1 MWKKRGEAGMN
12 RFLQKVKEGASKAS
26 EKAQNVLELN
36 RVQSQVDALRK
47 EWEHNTYEIGRLA
60 FEAYKNKDY
69 ASLGMEMDEL
79 AQANVML
86 EEEMDRLEWK
96 RCALRNEKRC
106 SCGEVAPW
114 SSKFCAS
121 CGDRLPDPPVR
132 EAESELGGLS
142 DMEQYKLEDEV
153 DPKAEDTEKPYI
165 TLHQTPTSSGF
176 DNTNTND
183 RDDEVESL
191 SRYAKSAKD
200 NPSPSHPYS
209 PYDQYG
215 QEDEDEDDAD
225 MMEIKKPAPQVN
237 IRGSERY
244 IRQQPV
250 EHDLNSRTCSKCSA
264 SAPLEAKWCE
274 RCGAP
279 FI

>member
-1 MWKKRGEAGMN
+1 MN
-12 RFLQKVKEGASKAS
+12 RFLKKVKEGASKAS

-36 RVQSQVDALRK
+36 RVQSQIDALRK

-60 FEAYKNKDY
+60 FEAYKNQDY
-69 ASLGMEMDEL
+69 ASLGIEMDEL
-79 AQANVML
+79 AQANVIL
-86 EEEMDRLEWK
+86 EEEMERLEWK

-106 SCGEVAPW
+106 SCGEIAPW

-132 EAESELGGLS
+132 EVEIEVDSMNDA
-142 DMEQYKLEDEV
+142 QHYKLENEADH
-153 DPKAEDTEKPYI
+153 KAEEKENTYI
-165 TLHQTPTSSGF
+165 TLQQTPTSIAF
-176 DNTNTND
+176 DDANE

-191 SRYAKSAKD
+191 SRYAKAAKD
-200 NPSPSHPYS
+200 STSPNQPYS
-209 PYDQYG
+209 PYNQYG
-215 QEDEDEDDAD
+215 QEDEDDAD
-225 MMEIKKPAPQVN
+225 IMEIKKPTPQVN

-250 EHDLNSRTCSKCSA
+250 EHDPNSRTCSKCSA
-264 SAPLEAKWCE
+264 AAPLEAKWCE

>member
-36 RVQSQVDALRK
+36 RVQSQIDVLRK

-60 FEAYKNKDY
+60 FEAYKNQDY
-69 ASLGMEMDEL
+69 ASLGVEMDEL
-79 AQANVML
+79 AQANVIL
-86 EEEMDRLEWK
+86 EEEMERLEWK

-106 SCGEVAPW
+106 SCGEIAPW
-114 SSKFCAS
+114 SSKYCAS

-132 EAESELGGLS
+132 EVESELGDS
-142 DMEQYKLEDEV
+142 SEMQPYKLEDEAN
-153 DPKAEDTEKPYI
+153 PKVEDKEKTYI
-165 TLHQTPTSSGF
+165 TLHQTPTSTTLNHTDELDERSGH
-176 DNTNTND
+176 
-183 RDDEVESL
+183 DEQL
-191 SRYAKSAKD
+191 SRYAASTKESSA
-200 NPSPSHPYS
+200 PIHPYS

-215 QEDEDEDDAD
+215 QEDEDDAD
-225 MMEIKKPAPQVN
+225 RMEIKKPAPQVN

-250 EHDLNSRTCSKCSA
+250 EHDASSRTCSKCA
-264 SAPLEAKWCE
+264 AAAPPEAKWCE